1 LATSLA
7 AQQGPA
13 PTSGVSG
20 AIVDESGQPVST
32 VMIVVFPVDEQKW
45 TTGRDSKTVQWTAAD
60 AGAFKITGLPPGE
73 YKLAIT
79 QEKID
84 GGGPDAALL
93 GTLVRR
99 GFPLSLAAGQQ
110 AQLQI
115 VLNAQMQL
123 SRVGM
128 SGLQRV
134 IAGPGS
140 SGTLPP
146 GPGPGAR
153 IGAPPNLPPA
163 PTGPAAISGKVTDAD
178 GKPVVGAQIQRLLP
192 VVRNGVTQF
201 APTGQPTMT
210 DEEGVYHLKGLMP
223 GNFLV
228 AAVARSLDFSA
239 PGAPELTHMP
249 ASIVGP
255 DGRKL
260 GYVTT
265 YYPGTDTTA
274 RAARVTVGVSE
285 VAGINFS
292 LQRQPMADVSGT
304 LTGAA
309 LTPLDDAAVLLP
321 AAQADGTL
329 GTESRRAAVTRDG
342 HFLFPDVPFGPYVLN
357 FTSSG
362 GWAHET
368 ITVSATMEPL
378 KIALKTPLRVNGRVD
393 FLGDTP
399 PPTGETL
406 KSFRVRLAPAV
417 LVSGARSFEVAI
429 QPSGEFT
436 FLGVPAG
443 RYMLQSRA
451 TPPWTEMAGKLG
463 DEDTL
468 DTPVEVTE
476 SRDDA
481 VVVLVDREAGISG
494 TVKEVSDTP
503 HDALV
508 VVYSADRQYWT
519 SGTRRIRVSRI
530 VGGGGFSVAGLPPG
544 QYLAFALPLSA
555 DTPAVNNALLETY
568 QGRAQRFELAAREHR
583 TIEIQMIR

>member
-1 LATSLA
+1 MIRPIVRAAILAWLLATSLA

-13 PTSGVSG
+13 QTSGVSG

-84 GGGPDAALL
+84 GDGPDAALL
-93 GTLVRR
+93 ETLVRR

-134 IAGPGS
+134 IAGAGS

-163 PTGPAAISGKVTDAD
+163 PAGPAAISGKVTDAD

-285 VAGINFS
+285 VTGINFS

-309 LTPLDDAAVLLP
+309 HHAAR
-321 AAQADGTL
+321 GR
-329 GTESRRAAVTRDG
+329 GRAAAGGTGRRHARDRVATRRG
-342 HFLFPDVPFGPYVLN
+342 H
-357 FTSSG
+357 
-362 GWAHET
+362 A
-368 ITVSATMEPL
+368 
-378 KIALKTPLRVNGRVD
+378 RR
-393 FLGDTP
+393 
-399 PPTGETL
+399 TL
-406 KSFRVRLAPAV
+406 S
-417 LVSGARSFEVAI
+417 VSGCPVRIVRAQLHEFWRLGSRDHHGQCRDRTTDDHA
-429 QPSGEFT
+429 SGAASRQRT
-436 FLGVPAG
+436 RRVSWRHAAAHGRDAQGISHSAGAG
-443 RYMLQSRA
+443 RAREWRADRSKSRSSRA
-451 TPPWTEMAGKLG
+451 ASSPSLASPQAATCCNRA
-463 DEDTL
+463 
-468 DTPVEVTE
+468 
-476 SRDDA
+476 
-481 VVVLVDREAGISG
+481 
-494 TVKEVSDTP
+494 
-503 HDALV
+503 
-508 VVYSADRQYWT
+508 
-519 SGTRRIRVSRI
+519 RRRR
-530 VGGGGFSVAGLPPG
+530 GPRWRAGL
-544 QYLAFALPLSA
+544 ACATRSTRLSK
-555 DTPAVNNALLETY
+555 
-568 QGRAQRFELAAREHR
+568 
-583 TIEIQMIR
+583 